1 MNMQL
6 YKRFCQE
13 EFNEHGTLTRFSI
26 HHPDNFNFAYDVMD
40 VLAAE
45 EPDSEALVWCNVA
58 GEERRFTYGELGELS
73 NRTANA
79 LRRAG

>member
-45 EPDSEALVWCNVA
+45 EPDSEMKIQYPVPH
-58 GEERRFTYGELGELS
+58 
-73 NRTANA
+73 NRLYDN
-79 LRRAG
+79 LYS

>member
-26 HHPDNFNFAYDVMD
+26 HHPDNFNFANDVMD

-45 EPDSEALVWCNVA
+45 EPDERGPGLVQR
-58 GEERRFTYGELGELS
+58 GRG
-73 NRTANA
+73 
-79 LRRAG
+79 RAPASPTGSWES